1 MLAPHKRSAQALSVA
16 LRKDPTNAFAYL
28 QRMDVVA
35 ATRRANLILLLQEVG
50 EGRGDAAQ
58 LSRLT
63 GVKAPTISQ
72 LRRPTF
78 YKNGVER
85 TMGDD
90 IARKL
95 EKGMGKP
102 LGWMDHPHVAT
113 ADADEAGLLS
123 VYRLLTPEQRDH
135 LGKLA
140 DMLARA
146 NRPKADGDLPLPSD
160 PTRKRPH

>member
-1 MLAPHKRSAQALSVA
+1 MFPHRYESPLSRVYRSG
-16 LRKDPTNAFAYL
+16 
-28 QRMDVVA
+28 MDVVA
-35 ATRRANLILLLQEVG
+35 AIRRANLNLLLQEVG

-78 YKNGVER
+78 YVNGVER

-102 LGWMDHPHVAT
+102 TGWMDHPHEVT
-113 ADADEAGLLS
+113 RDSEESDFLQT
-123 VYRLLTPEQRDH
+123 YRMLTPDQRDQ
-135 LGKLA
+135 LARLA
-140 DMLARA
+140 DMLAQG
-146 NRPKADGDLPLPSD
+146 NRPGDNDPPPAQQGKPS
-160 PTRKRPH
+160 H

>member
-1 MLAPHKRSAQALSVA
+1 
-16 LRKDPTNAFAYL
+16 
-28 QRMDVVA
+28 MDVVA
-35 ATRRANLILLLQEVG
+35 ETRRANLNLLLQEVG
-50 EGRGDAAQ
+50 AGRGDAAQ

-63 GVKAPTISQ
+63 SVKAPTISQ

-102 LGWMDHPHVAT
+102 TGWMDHPHEVTRDGDESEFLQTYRGLT
-113 ADADEAGLLS
+113 A
-123 VYRLLTPEQRDH
+123 EQREH
-135 LGKLA
+135 LAKLA
-140 DMLARA
+140 TMLAQA
-146 NRPKADGDLPLPSD
+146 NRTPGDEPPPAQQGKPS
-160 PTRKRPH
+160 H